1 VAATYSSLI
10 GVAVGGKYEI
20 RRVLGAGGMGV
31 VCEAVHL
38 DLGKRVA
45 IKLIDK
51 SMKESELI
59 VARFRREARAAGQIN
74 SEHIVDVF
82 DVGADA
88 RVGLYMVMEHL
99 AGEDLQG
106 RLEKDKRIDIKT
118 GVMIAHQIARGLA
131 KAHEAGVIH
140 RDLKPANVYLTERD
154 NGQMLVKLL
163 DFGVSKLLSDAPGS
177 ARITGSG
184 TPIGTPLYMSPEQ
197 AEGKDDV
204 DGRAD
209 IWSLGAVLYESL
221 AGAPPFADRGSYHG
235 TIVGILTSRP
245 KLLHDAA
252 PWVPPELARVVDAM
266 LVHDRDA
273 RIPNAAAVTQRLL
286 DAFPS
291 VLPDGTGKHT
301 AVIVAQ
307 NTTTVDATG
316 DTEVF
321 TAAAM
326 AAAAARISRPSGT
339 PGSGVGVGSGRG
351 ATVSGPPAPPSNEP
365 SARSGSGI
373 GSGGGGGGGGG
384 ARSQQD
390 SLRTVSDNT
399 DATRTAAATPVDL
412 DRTGVAKPYEPS
424 TGGSGPKTAPLP
436 PTPSSR
442 PYVGSG
448 PNSSAPLPPI
458 SSDPRS
464 FRNTLPTPTPGPAP
478 RPSSSAG
485 GVAMP
490 GTPPIIEP
498 LPMSEVAPV
507 TERDDILAVRAERR
521 RWLTIMTV
529 LLAIAGVAI
538 GGFLAGRRATKDQ
551 APAPAS
557 APSPSA
563 APSASPSASSPS
575 SPSPQP
581 TAESAPG
588 ITPSALPSA
597 TAIPPVPHPAL
608 KRRPPRPATSATAT
622 PTDPSEE
629 TKPTPAPP
637 PTVPE

>member
-1 VAATYSSLI
+1 MAATYSSLV
-10 GVAVGGKYEI
+10 GLAVGGKYEI

-45 IKLIDK
+45 VKLIDK
-51 SMKESELI
+51 TMKESELI

-99 AGEDLQG
+99 SGEDLQG
-106 RLEKDKRIDIKT
+106 RLERDKKIDVKT
-118 GVMIAHQIARGLA
+118 GVMIAHQVARGLA

-163 DFGVSKLLSDAPGS
+163 DFGVSKLLLEAPGS

-209 IWSLGAVLYESL
+209 IWSLGAVMYEAL
-221 AGAPPFADRGSYHG
+221 AGTPPFADRGSYHG

-252 PWVPPELARVVDAM
+252 PWVPMELAKVVDAM

-286 DAFPS
+286 DAFPT

-301 AVIVAQ
+301 AVIVSQGTAA
-307 NTTTVDATG
+307 VDGTG

-321 TAAAM
+321 TAASF
-326 AAAAARISRPSGT
+326 AAASRRASNAPNT
-339 PGSGVGVGSGRG
+339 
-351 ATVSGPPAPPSNEP
+351 GPPAQLAASPSP
-365 SARSGSGI
+365 SHRASNAPS
-373 GSGGGGGGGGG
+373 
-384 ARSQQD
+384 SQQD
-390 SLRTVSDNT
+390 STKTVPDATSSPGT
-399 DATRTAAATPVDL
+399 PSSDATRTGTATPV
-412 DRTGVAKPYEPS
+412 GISESKS
-424 TGGSGPKTAPLP
+424 SGGPKTAPLP
-436 PTPSSR
+436 PDSFSGGQRGSSPSGVPLTPRASANPSSH
-442 PYVGSG
+442 PH
-448 PNSSAPLPPI
+448 PSSNPH
-458 SSDPRS
+458 
-464 FRNTLPTPTPGPAP
+464 
-478 RPSSSAG
+478 PSSSAG

-490 GTPPIIEP
+490 ATPPVIEP
-498 LPMSEVAPV
+498 LPVSELAPT
-507 TERDDILAVRAERR
+507 TERDDKLAVRAERR
-521 RWLTIMTV
+521 RVVTLASIA
-529 LLAIAGVAI
+529 LAIVGVAI
-538 GGFLAGRRATKDQ
+538 GGYLAGRRGVAPDTATAPPPVMTSAPATQPTTQPTPTTTQAAPASTSINDLPPAAASTGA
-551 APAPAS
+551 APAPAPTTKPLRRRALPKKPAESGS
-557 APSPSA
+557 ATAPTPYDEPPPST
-563 APSASPSASSPS
+563 PS
-575 SPSPQP
+575 SP
-581 TAESAPG
+581 TE
-588 ITPSALPSA
+588 
-597 TAIPPVPHPAL
+597 
-608 KRRPPRPATSATAT
+608 
-622 PTDPSEE
+622 
-629 TKPTPAPP
+629 
-637 PTVPE
+637 